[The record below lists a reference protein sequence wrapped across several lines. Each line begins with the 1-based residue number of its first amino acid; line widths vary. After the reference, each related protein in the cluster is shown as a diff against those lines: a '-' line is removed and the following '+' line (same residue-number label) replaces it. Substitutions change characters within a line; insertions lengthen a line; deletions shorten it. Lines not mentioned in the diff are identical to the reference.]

1 MAAALGRR
9 AVSLCRSVRSAS
21 AEGAVLR
28 STFYRS
34 FIAAGKTSGD
44 GDDVV
49 KAAFVN
55 QQQKFRAF
63 LEELSKTKLEVD
75 PGSEASVKKYYDTMA
90 KIRGSIGVPS
100 FTKKISNLLEA
111 AAEEAPDVRSIL
123 EIQRSLR
130 REVGIED
137 DIGADELTFAALD
150 KVEKSIG
157 KRLVKDD
164 ANGMSLWKK
173 ELDQINQKLG
183 LSPDSLEQLEEEAE
197 HALAKAE
204 LEDLKNTA
212 VENIETY
219 KRRDELNVDVDPKEL
234 DYRAYL

>member
-1 MAAALGRR
+1 
-9 AVSLCRSVRSAS
+9 V
-21 AEGAVLR
+21 
-28 STFYRS
+28 
-34 FIAAGKTSGD
+34 
-44 GDDVV
+44 
-49 KAAFVN
+49 
-55 QQQKFRAF
+55 
-63 LEELSKTKLEVD
+63 
-75 PGSEASVKKYYDTMA
+75 
-90 KIRGSIGVPS
+90 IR
-100 FTKKISNLLEA
+100 
-111 AAEEAPDVRSIL
+111 
-123 EIQRSLR
+123 
-130 REVGIED
+130 VGIED

-204 LEDLKNTA
+204 LEDLKHTA
-212 VENIETY
+212 VESMETY